1 MVSLTMISSAIAG
14 RAFTVELPGRSTC
27 KLHQRTH
34 QRIFQRSQQT
44 LTKAALVDTGYNL
57 ADAAGKVADKAQN
70 AVGSV
75 NAPGWVLPVS

>member
-1 MVSLTMISSAIAG
+1 MASFAVASYSSAIAG
-14 RAFTVELPGRSTC
+14 RALTVTLPVRS
-27 KLHQRTH
+27 KSILHQRTP
-34 QRIFQRSQQT
+34 QRSQRS
-44 LTKAALVDTGYNL
+44 LTKAALVDTGYTL

>member
-1 MVSLTMISSAIAG
+1 MASLTMASSSTAITGSAFSVKLAG
-14 RAFTVELPGRSTC
+14 RS
-27 KLHQRTH
+27 KSNLHQRTP
-34 QRIFQRSQQT
+34 QRFQRS
-44 LTKAALVDTGYNL
+44 LTKAALVDTGYTL

>member
-1 MVSLTMISSAIAG
+1 MTSLTMTSSAIAG
-14 RAFTVELPGRSTC
+14 RAFIVELPGRSKC
-27 KLHQRTH
+27 NVNQRTH
-34 QRIFQRSQQT
+34 QRTYQRSQQT
-44 LTKAALVDTGYNL
+44 LTKASFVDTGYTL

>member
-1 MVSLTMISSAIAG
+1 MASLTVASPSSAIAG
-14 RAFTVELPGRSTC
+14 RAFTVRLPGRS
-27 KLHQRTH
+27 KSNLHQRTP
-34 QRIFQRSQQT
+34 QRSPRS
-44 LTKAALVDTGYNL
+44 LTKAALVDTGYTL